1 VLVCLKIETELA
13 SETSCFFKKLDNG
26 QCAKKVNF
34 SHALFSLL
42 SLVMQGLVW
51 LHLDR
56 FRVNGF
62 GAVQFGTP
70 HLNLRQPHIFEH
82 QI

>member
-1 VLVCLKIETELA
+1 MDEVQKKCLSQLT
-13 SETSCFFKKLDNG
+13 
-26 QCAKKVNF
+26 
-34 SHALFSLL
+34 
-42 SLVMQGLVW
+42 LVMLYSLFCPHLTMQVLVW

-62 GAVQFGTP
+62 GAVQFGTSR
-70 HLNLRQPHIFEH
+70 LNFRQPHIFKH